1 MSSAIRLCRETSS
14 LRLETWNATKISSNE
29 TELSARVAPHVSRP
43 CLPRRYHSTV
53 VHCKRRTRH
62 TAPWRCRQRSTQ
74 VPLSMERTG
83 GFDRTQ
89 LISTMTK
96 QSWQRCSKSWIMYA
110 YRLNQQ
116 QSSIGTRSRWTL
128 KSTYYSVCVS
138 IVLSRGLYR
147 WVSWRNERRI
157 HGLEQFP
164 VSRVHGPLLC
174 PMWHSAVV
182 ATEKKCSQYQV
193 LQVFVPRTYLHYVS
207 DILGTT
213 GRMNAL
219 LQPLRIST
227 RTRTAQR
234 KLKFCPQTAFAF
246 A

>member
-1 MSSAIRLCRETSS
+1 MSVGPASHAATTLLLYTANGAHGTLHHDGAVSDPRKCRSP
-14 LRLETWNATKISSNE
+14 WNGREAS
-29 TELSARVAPHVSRP
+29 TELNWFRQWRSNHDKGARSHESCMLIDWTSNKVVLVRDPDELWNRLTTLCACPSSCLVVFTVGSR
-43 CLPRRYHSTV
+43 
-53 VHCKRRTRH
+53 
-62 TAPWRCRQRSTQ
+62 
-74 VPLSMERTG
+74 
-83 GFDRTQ
+83 DR
-89 LISTMTK
+89 
-96 QSWQRCSKSWIMYA
+96 
-110 YRLNQQ
+110 
-116 QSSIGTRSRWTL
+116 
-128 KSTYYSVCVS
+128 
-138 IVLSRGLYR
+138 
-147 WVSWRNERRI
+147 RNERRI